1 MDTKT
6 SSKEAIE
13 IVAKHYQLISNKI
26 GYKVIPSESYMTRL
40 VEIFVNKQMLDKA
53 TAFAEYNY
61 TNFPESELANY
72 YINYAKWG
80 DKKLLEDLLP
90 QKSAKDIAK
99 LCMDEAKK
107 TTPIYNI
114 SEIAINELAYQLLQ
128 ANQLQDALEFFK
140 LNTVL
145 YPKSGNTF
153 DGYGECLLLMGKE
166 KEGLAAYKK
175 SLELN
180 PANTNAETVLKKHQ
194 TK

>member
-1 MDTKT
+1 MQFDWKYYPNQTHSEVTFSGTYDGLNSIFSWYYNPEQEKIMDTKT

-90 QKSAKDIAK
+90 QKSAKDIAGAHAVK
-99 LCMDEAKK
+99 ALVNPTNTSSK
-107 TTPIYNI
+107 T
-114 SEIAINELAYQLLQ
+114 L
-128 ANQLQDALEFFK
+128 
-140 LNTVL
+140 
-145 YPKSGNTF
+145 
-153 DGYGECLLLMGKE
+153 
-166 KEGLAAYKK
+166 
-175 SLELN
+175 
-180 PANTNAETVLKKHQ
+180 
-194 TK
+194 